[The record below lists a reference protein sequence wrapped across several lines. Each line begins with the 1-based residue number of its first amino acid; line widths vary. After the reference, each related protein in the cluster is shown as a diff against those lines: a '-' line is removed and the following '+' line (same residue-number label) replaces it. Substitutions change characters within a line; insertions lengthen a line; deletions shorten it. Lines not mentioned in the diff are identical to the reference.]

1 MLYRGGVSDPGSMAT
16 VLWAEPPQARRRRRK
31 FWAPKGPFPKKSSPP
46 LTRTHREGSA
56 VVAHSI
62 GRSWPDGLLPPD
74 APAAPAASAAVP
86 PCQQPCCRA
95 FCTHDGSAAAR
106 QLVRRVGQGARRALA
121 VFMMRAWRVSA
132 AVRRGAAAYGVAFQ
146 CFWKA
151 RTPGWKAG
159 RSGIDVSE
167 SGGPKGVRGCG
178 RAGENENEKTE
189 GAREPSP
196 NSRARVE
203 VRKVAKH
210 KCERC
215 LLFQPY
221 LM

>member
-1 MLYRGGVSDPGSMAT
+1 MAT

-31 FWAPKGPFPKKSSPP
+31 FWAPKGPFPKKSSSA
-46 LTRTHREGSA
+46 HQNASGGSA

-121 VFMMRAWRVSA
+121 VFMMRARRVSA
-132 AVRRGAAAYGVAFQ
+132 AVRRGAAAYGVAFRA
-146 CFWKA
+146 FEEA
-151 RTPGWKAG
+151 RTHGCLRTK
-159 RSGIDVSE
+159 
-167 SGGPKGVRGCG
+167 SGGERFEGGFLYKILRRPQWHHPLSTPHYLYHTFPKLTYSKGSQHHHAYPR
-178 RAGENENEKTE
+178 RNP
-189 GAREPSP
+189 R
-196 NSRARVE
+196 
-203 VRKVAKH
+203 
-210 KCERC
+210 
-215 LLFQPY
+215 
-221 LM
+221 

>member
-1 MLYRGGVSDPGSMAT
+1 MSTASWEVTGVLVEGGVSDPGSMVT

-31 FWAPKGPFPKKSSPP
+31 FWAPKGPFPKKSSSA
-46 LTRTHREGSA
+46 HQNASGGSA

-121 VFMMRAWRVSA
+121 VFMMRARRVSA
-132 AVRRGAAAYGVAFQ
+132 AVRRGAAAYGVAFRA
-146 CFWKA
+146 FEEA
-151 RTPGWKAG
+151 RTHG
-159 RSGIDVSE
+159 
-167 SGGPKGVRGCG
+167 
-178 RAGENENEKTE
+178 
-189 GAREPSP
+189 
-196 NSRARVE
+196 
-203 VRKVAKH
+203 
-210 KCERC
+210 C
-215 LLFQPY
+215 LLSKRWIIEIQGGF
-221 LM
+221 LHNFLR